1 MKGGFAEMKRK
12 LMVLTCLL
20 VSIFSPIAIKAE
32 ISPLSDVFVRDMS
45 KQPPD
50 YNSTIWAYFEAR
62 IIENKLKQTN
72 EGLNGREN
80 MYRQILKALP
90 KKYGA
95 DTNFEPTIIESELK
109 QTDKG
114 PNEIENM
121 YRQILKTLPK
131 GSGADISTIIY
142 EKWAQDV
149 NDTKQKKSYLEKE
162 LAARQKAVR
171 YFIDHI
177 KPKILQAHPDFDILM
192 EHIGPF
198 FSASSTDDSNRL
210 LSEFKK
216 FIVDSMGK
224 PGLEIKEPLLSNEPK
239 DVESQ

>member
-1 MKGGFAEMKRK
+1 MKRK
-12 LMVLTCLL
+12 VMVLASLL
-20 VSIFSPIAIKAE
+20 VSIFCPIAIKAE
-32 ISPLSDVFVRDMS
+32 IPPLPDGFVRDMS

-50 YNSTIWAYFEAR
+50 YNSTIWAYFEAK
-62 IIENKLKQTN
+62 IIESKLKQTN
-72 EGLNGREN
+72 EGLNGRES

-142 EKWAQDV
+142 EKWAQDA

-162 LAARQKAVR
+162 LAARQEAVR
-171 YFIDHI
+171 YFINHI
-177 KPKILQAHPDFDILM
+177 KPKILQAHPDFDIFV
-192 EHIGPF
+192 EHIDSF
-198 FSASSTDDSNRL
+198 FSASSVDGTIRS

-216 FIVDSMGK
+216 FIVDSTGK
-224 PGLEIKEPLLSNEPK
+224 PGLEIKEPLLLNEPK
-239 DVESQ
+239 DMENQ

>member
-1 MKGGFAEMKRK
+1 VSTIGIRPQI
-12 LMVLTCLL
+12 LLTFFLI
-20 VSIFSPIAIKAE
+20 SIFSPIAIKAE

-50 YNSTIWAYFEAR
+50 YNFTIWAYFEAK

-72 EGLNGREN
+72 EGLNEREN

-131 GSGADISTIIY
+131 GSGADIGTIIY
-142 EKWAQDV
+142 EKWAQDA

-162 LAARQKAVR
+162 LAARQEAVR
-171 YFIDHI
+171 YFINHI
-177 KPKILQAHPDFDILM
+177 KPQILQAHPDFDIFV
-192 EHIGPF
+192 EHIGSF
-198 FSASSTDDSNRL
+198 FSASSTDDTNKS
-210 LSEFKK
+210 LSGFKK

-224 PGLEIKEPLLSNEPK
+224 PGLEIKEPLLLNEPK
-239 DVESQ
+239 GMENQ

>member
-32 ISPLSDVFVRDMS
+32 ISPLSDVFVRD
-45 KQPPD
+45 
-50 YNSTIWAYFEAR
+50 
-62 IIENKLKQTN
+62 
-72 EGLNGREN
+72 
-80 MYRQILKALP
+80 
-90 KKYGA
+90 
-95 DTNFEPTIIESELK
+95 
-109 QTDKG
+109 
-114 PNEIENM
+114 M

-177 KPKILQAHPDFDILM
+177 KPTILQAHPDFDILM
-192 EHIGPF
+192 EHIGSF
-198 FSASSTDDSNRL
+198 FS
-210 LSEFKK
+210 
-216 FIVDSMGK
+216 
-224 PGLEIKEPLLSNEPK
+224 P
-239 DVESQ
+239 